1 MKNIIK
7 YVTISLLV
15 LFTTLSCQDFLDAPA
30 KSTMDEQTIFSTPAF
45 AEQAIGGIL
54 NCFGEVNSYRG
65 RFIGWYGPNT
75 DVEIR
80 KSLSVS
86 NYNSI
91 SSSENLS
98 TYFTTATNGQMDTE
112 NNFYAMWYQG
122 IERANLAIRG
132 MRAYADFSNPEL
144 RQIFGEIL
152 TLRAMVYYDLL
163 RTFSNVPAR
172 FEPLTEETTNL
183 PKSDRDVILKQ
194 ILADLEEA
202 ADMCGWPNENGKTQ
216 SAERVNKAFVKGLR
230 ARLALM
236 AAGYSQHLGVN
247 GTIGKLSLST
257 DPDLTP
263 AKMYQIAKDE
273 CLDVINSGTCRLL
286 DYEEF
291 WKTFCFESHKAGM
304 EELYSIPFSDGRGR
318 VLFDL
323 GVPHNNDKYVEG
335 QADKGGSILIM
346 PTLWYDYDKEDVRR
360 NVTCCPWRWEGTEAG
375 GGGKKVISSNAST
388 WYIGKY
394 RYEWLPQS
402 RWSNASTNDDGLNYM
417 VMRYSDILLMAAEAV
432 NELDGPATAAP
443 YLKEVRDRAYPNN
456 SEKVSA
462 LMANASSS
470 KDAFFKHIVRERAL
484 EFAGE
489 MLRKQDIIRWGLLDE
504 LMLDAK
510 SKLNAW
516 SEGKNYTDW
525 YGVTRPYST
534 LPWDAEKF
542 VYNVY
547 STTAPDGEEI
557 LLQGLEYGD
566 PKTNPSDWGS
576 KDWNLSG
583 RENGGFP
590 NGRLSDWLYGRT
602 PSTQPYWPIWFNFIN
617 SSEGVLNN
625 DDYNAPQ

>member
-1 MKNIIK
+1 MKYRIK
-7 YVTISLLV
+7 FIALLF
-15 LFTTLSCQDFLDAPA
+15 LIMGMSTSCQDFLDAPA

-54 NCFGEVNSYRG
+54 NCFAETNSYRG

-91 SSSENLS
+91 SSSEGLCS
-98 TYFTTATNGQMDTE
+98 YYTTTTNNQMDGN

-132 MRAYADFSNPEL
+132 MRAFADLDNPEL

-163 RTFSNVPAR
+163 RSFSNVPAR

-183 PKSDRDVILKQ
+183 PKSDRDVIYKQ

-202 ADMCGWPNENGKTQ
+202 ADMCGWPNENAKTK

-247 GTIGKLSLST
+247 GSGTSKLTLSQ
-257 DPDLTP
+257 DPELAP
-263 AKMYQIAKDE
+263 ALMYQIAKQE
-273 CLDVINSGTCRLL
+273 CLDVINSNTCRLL
-286 DYEEF
+286 PYEEF
-291 WKTFCFESHKAGM
+291 WKTFCYETHAAGA

-323 GVPHNNDKYVEG
+323 GIPHNNDKYVEG
-335 QADKGGSILIM
+335 QADKGGSILLM
-346 PTLWYDYDKEDVRR
+346 PTLWYDYDRDDSRR
-360 NVTCCPWRWEGTEAG
+360 NVTCAPWRWTGTEVE
-375 GGGKKVISSNAST
+375 GGKKTISSNGGT

-402 RWSNASTNDDGLNYM
+402 RWTNASTNDDGLNYM
-417 VMRYSDILLMAAEAV
+417 VMRYSDILLMAAEAI
-432 NELDGPATAAP
+432 NEIDGPAAAAP
-443 YLKEVRDRAYPNN
+443 YLKEVRDRAYAANPA
-456 SEKVSA
+456 KVGT
-462 LMANASSS
+462 LMTQATAS
-470 KDAFFKHIVRERAL
+470 KDAFFKHIVKERGL

-489 MLRKQDIIRWGLLDE
+489 MLRKQDLIRWGIIDE
-504 LMLDAK
+504 MMLDAQN
-510 SKLNAW
+510 KLYAW
-516 SEGKNYTDW
+516 SEGQNYTDW
-525 YGVTRPYST
+525 YGLTLPYAT
-534 LPWDAEKF
+534 LPWDAEEKA
-542 VYNVY
+542 YLVY
-547 STTAPDGEEI
+547 SKTAPDGEEI
-557 LLQGLEYGD
+557 LLQGFEYGD
-566 PKTNPSDWGS
+566 PSTNPG
-576 KDWNLSG
+576 DWNSKEWNISIADSG
-583 RENGGFP
+583 A
-590 NGRLSDWLYGRT
+590 RLSDWLFGRT
-602 PSTQPYWPIWFNFIN
+602 PSSQPYWPIWQNFIN
-617 SSEGVLNN
+617 TSEGVLTN
-625 DDYNAPQ
+625 DDYNAPN

>member
-7 YVTISLLV
+7 YTAISLLV
-15 LFTTLSCQDFLDAPA
+15 MFTVLSCQDFLEAPA

-54 NCFGEVNSYRG
+54 NIFTEVNWRG
-65 RFIGWYGPNT
+65 RFTAWYGLNT

-80 KSLSVS
+80 KSLGTN
-86 NYNSI
+86 NYKSI
-91 SSSENLS
+91 SANEGLS
-98 TYFTTATNGQMDTE
+98 TYFTTVTDGQMDSE
-112 NNFYAMWYQG
+112 NNFYAMDYQG

-132 MRAYADFSNPEL
+132 MRTYADLNNPEL
-144 RQIFGEIL
+144 RQIFGEVL
-152 TLRAMVYYDLL
+152 TLRAMIYYDLL
-163 RTFSNVPAR
+163 RAFSNVPAR
-172 FEPLTEETTNL
+172 FEPLSEETTNL

-194 ILADLEEA
+194 LLADLEEA
-202 ADMCGWPNENGKTQ
+202 AGMCSWPNEIAKTQ
-216 SAERVNKAFVKGLR
+216 STERVNKAFIKGLR

-236 AAGYSQHLGVN
+236 AAGYSQHLGVD
-247 GTIGKLSLST
+247 GTKGKLSLSA
-257 DPDLTP
+257 DPDLEP

-318 VLFDL
+318 VLFDW
-323 GVPHNNDKYVEG
+323 GIPHDNDKYVDG
-335 QADKGGSILIM
+335 QAGKGGSILIM

-402 RWSNASTNDDGLNYM
+402 RWSNTSTNDDGLNII

-432 NELDGPATAAP
+432 NELDGPAAAAP

-456 SEKVSA
+456 PEKISA
-462 LMANASSS
+462 LMANAISS
-470 KDAFFKHIVRERAL
+470 KDAFFKHIVRERGL

-510 SKLNAW
+510 NKLYAW

-583 RENGGFP
+583 RESGGFP
-590 NGRLSDWLYGRT
+590 NGRLSDWLYART